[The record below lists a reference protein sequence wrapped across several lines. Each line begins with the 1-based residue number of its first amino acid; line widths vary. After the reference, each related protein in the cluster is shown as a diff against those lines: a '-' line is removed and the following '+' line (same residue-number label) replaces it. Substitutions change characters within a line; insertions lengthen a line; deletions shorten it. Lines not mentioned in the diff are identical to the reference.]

1 MNRSTVPPPVTQVM
15 DEAEAW
21 LPRLMGSVESRLGE
35 LVEGYGEE
43 LGSDARATLK
53 AGGKR
58 LRPMLVLLCAGPD
71 AGAAA
76 MRGAAAIELVHM
88 ATLVHDDVLDQAP
101 LRRGLPTVVATS
113 GRERATAVGD
123 LLLSRAFAELV
134 EGGEPGGGRQ
144 VELLA
149 GASVGLALGEL
160 AQRRDAWDTTTSAE
174 RYLERC
180 RLKTARLFE
189 CACLIGRVSAGDDP
203 AADALRTFGCE
214 IGLAFQLL
222 DDVLDVAGPAER
234 TGKARGTDLLDGTVT
249 LPLIIAPRARPRAR
263 GPRPARRSTSA
274 PPRRR
279 ATGSPRPARS
289 KRSEPTR
296 ATAWPR
302 QSESSRHAKRSRKPS
317 AASWRWWPT
326 ASSNAT
332 PSGGTR
338 YQAWCQAPLTVVPKG
353 ERLEVFGEDRSA
365 SRASRKRSHV
375 RFHVRPRQL
384 LEVVEDLL
392 AGDVE
397 SVVEAVGDLL
407 GENAVAAPFAL
418 GTAKTDAPPA
428 RTGRLPVH
436 GINEVAVT
444 TRAERQ
450 VTRGGRGRR
459 AGRPWP
465 GDRDPSFCS
474 GERRALARPV
484 AGVCPS
490 DILARLIGYSPVG
503 L

>member
-15 DEAEAW
+15 NEAEAW

-43 LGSDARATLK
+43 LGADARATLK

-71 AGAAA
+71 AGVAA

-123 LLLSRAFAELV
+123 LLLSRAFGELV
-134 EGGEPGGGRQ
+134 EGGGEGGGRQ

-189 CACLIGRVSAGDDP
+189 CACLIGRATAAADP
-203 AADALRTFGCE
+203 AAGALRTFGCE

-249 LPLIIAPRARPRAR
+249 LPLIIARERDSELEALDLRELDERSAEAACDRIAKTGALEEVRAGAR
-263 GPRPARRSTSA
+263 ERVA
-274 PPRRR
+274 
-279 ATGSPRPARS
+279 
-289 KRSEPTR
+289 E
-296 ATAWPR
+296 
-302 QSESSRHAKRSRKPS
+302 AKRVV
-317 AASWRWWPT
+317 ASCE
-326 ASSNAT
+326 A
-332 PSGGTR
+332 
-338 YQAWCQAPLTVVPKG
+338 LT
-353 ERLEVFGEDRSA
+353 ETQRRLLS
-365 SRASRKRSHV
+365 
-375 RFHVRPRQL
+375 L
-384 LEVVEDLL
+384 
-392 AGDVE
+392 
-397 SVVEAVGDLL
+397 
-407 GENAVAAPFAL
+407 VAD
-418 GTAKTDAPPA
+418 G
-428 RTGRLPVH
+428 V
-436 GINEVAVT
+436 
-444 TRAERQ
+444 AERY
-450 VTRGGRGRR
+450 
-459 AGRPWP
+459 A
-465 GDRDPSFCS
+465 
-474 GERRALARPV
+474 
-484 AGVCPS
+484 
-490 DILARLIGYSPVG
+490 
-503 L
+503 